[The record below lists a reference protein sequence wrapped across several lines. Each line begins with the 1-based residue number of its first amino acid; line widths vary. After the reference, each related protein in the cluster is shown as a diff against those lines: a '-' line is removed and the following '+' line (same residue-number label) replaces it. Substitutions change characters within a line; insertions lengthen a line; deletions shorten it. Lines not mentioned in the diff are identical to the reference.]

1 MSLTCLYLAHKH
13 PRLCRPTDVRD
24 RQKWKG
30 YTMAL
35 SRHQRRK
42 IARQRQLAKAVRV
55 HNAIQARE
63 REARQAI
70 VRDNLNSPRPNR
82 FVDGR
87 GLYRSCL
94 ADIGGQ
100 SHRGYVCQNASRP
113 SFSGSID
120 DRGIMR

>member
-1 MSLTCLYLAHKH
+1 
-13 PRLCRPTDVRD
+13 
-24 RQKWKG
+24 
-30 YTMAL
+30 MAL

-42 IARQRQLAKAVRV
+42 IARQRQLAKTCRV
-55 HNAIQARE
+55 HNAIQTRE
-63 REARQAI
+63 REARNAI
-70 VRDNLNSPRPNR
+70 VAANLNSPRPSR

-100 SHRGYVCQNASRP
+100 SHRGYVCQNAARP
-113 SFSGSID
+113 NFSGSID